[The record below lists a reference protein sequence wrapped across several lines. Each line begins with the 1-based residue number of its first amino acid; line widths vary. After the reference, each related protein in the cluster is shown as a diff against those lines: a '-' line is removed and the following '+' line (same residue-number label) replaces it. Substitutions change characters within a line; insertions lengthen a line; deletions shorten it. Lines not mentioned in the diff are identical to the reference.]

1 MPKRAKVTES
11 LSTKD
16 ACIAQLERDLAILIA
31 TYLAEGKQS
40 LANVSDP
47 VVHKA
52 SRALGEST
60 KTLPMQHGDN
70 LSAADAVRHAESTKT
85 LPMQHGDNLSAAD
98 AVRHAEST
106 KTLPMQH
113 GDNLSA
119 ADAVR
124 HAESTKTLP
133 MQHGD
138 NLSAADAV
146 RHAARSR
153 HISLSDF
160 HIQPPADFKRYR
172 CLSEQTLEF
181 KTLTVSAPDY
191 DWLDSIEEKAEP
203 HARIYRNTPIP
214 KRAPPHIWET
224 AQDESLDSH
233 RVGKKSV
240 KPNRPT
246 WKERVQQ
253 VSRYFQALQYTKS
266 CV

>member
-11 LSTKD
+11 LSIKD

-52 SRALGEST
+52 SRALG
-60 KTLPMQHGDN
+60 
-70 LSAADAVRHAESTKT
+70 
-85 LPMQHGDNLSAAD
+85 
-98 AVRHAEST
+98 
-106 KTLPMQH
+106 
-113 GDNLSA
+113 
-119 ADAVR
+119 
-124 HAESTKTLP
+124 ESTKTLP